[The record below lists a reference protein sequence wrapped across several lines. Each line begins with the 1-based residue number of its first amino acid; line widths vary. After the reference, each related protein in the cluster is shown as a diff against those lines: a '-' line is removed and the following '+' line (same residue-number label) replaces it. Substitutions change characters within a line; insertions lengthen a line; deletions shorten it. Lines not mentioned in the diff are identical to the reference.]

1 MAFRFRRG
9 RAQMFAAMRA
19 HERPTHIQFANGRTE
34 PLPDMTPYLKPST
47 LGDVAAYTFFGAGG
61 LFLFGETG
69 GVLGGYMAKKS
80 LFSDMEAQK
89 RIETAFRRFRADV
102 LKREVQELEKPD
114 SIGSKVGDML
124 S

>member
-19 HERPTHIQFANGRTE
+19 QERPTHLQFANGRTE
-34 PLPDMTPYLKPST
+34 PLPDMTPYMKPST
-47 LGDVAAYTFFGAGG
+47 LGDVAAYTLFGAGG

-69 GVLGGYMAKKS
+69 GVLGGYMAKRS
-80 LFSDMEAQK
+80 LFEDPEAQK
-89 RIETAFRRFRADV
+89 RIEQAFRRFRADV

-114 SIGSKVGDML
+114 SLGSKVGEML